1 MGSPV
6 NCITWLANT
15 LGPFGIS
22 LQRGDIVLS
31 GSLVPLEP
39 VVAGDEMTVHIEGI
53 GDCSLAFT

>member
-15 LGPFGIS
+15 LGTFGIS